1 MQLNKTETGVSR
13 KSAYIIS
20 KEMESVTKNLPH
32 KKTGTNGFILP
43 HR

>member
-13 KSAYIIS
+13 NSVDNIS
-20 KEMESVTKNLPH
+20 KEIESVTKNLPH
-32 KKTGTNGFILP
+32 KKTGSNGFILP